1 MTNLATLLTGSASA
15 HGDRIAVR
23 HETTAL
29 TYAQLDDLSAR
40 TAALLQAGGVRP
52 GDRVAVIMPNVLH
65 FPVAYYGILRAGAVV
80 VPMNPLL
87 KAREIAF
94 TLRDSGARTVLTSP
108 MSAAE
113 AAEAA
118 AATET
123 DCLVVE
129 PAGFDALLDCTEPLP
144 AVVDTADTDLAVIL
158 YTSGTTGTPKGAE
171 LTHRNVLSNTTTA
184 VQTLFHV
191 GPGDVL
197 FGGLP
202 LFHAF
207 GQTCALNTAVAAG
220 ATLTLHTRFDPAAA
234 LETIRRDAVTVI
246 LGVPTM
252 YAALLHAE
260 LPVGF
265 DASRLRLAVCGGASL
280 PVEVLHG
287 FEKRFG
293 VDVLEGYGLSE
304 TSPVAA
310 FNPPD
315 RPRKPGSIGLPVRG
329 VELRLVKEDGTTAG
343 TGEVGE
349 IAIRGENVM
358 AGYHNRARATADAIR
373 DGWFHTGD
381 LARVDE
387 DGYYSIVDRKKDM
400 IIRGGYNVY
409 PREVEEVLY
418 QHPAVAEAA
427 VVGVPDPLL
436 GEEVAAVV
444 VLKPE
449 AHATAEEIRDH
460 VKAQV
465 AAYKYPRVVTITEAL
480 PKGPTG
486 KILKREI
493 VITRVES

>member
-1 MTNLATLLTGSASA
+1 MPNLATLLTGSASA

-29 TYAQLDDLSAR
+29 TYARLDDLSAR
-40 TAALLQAGGVRP
+40 TAALLQARGVRP

-118 AATET
+118 ATTET

-129 PAGFDALLDCTEPLP
+129 PAGFDALLECTEPLP
-144 AVVDTADTDLAVIL
+144 AVVDAADTDLAVIL

-171 LTHRNVLSNTTTA
+171 LTHRNLLSNTATA

-191 GPGDVL
+191 GPGDML

-220 ATLTLHTRFDPAAA
+220 ATLTLLTRFDPAAA
-234 LETIRRDAVTVI
+234 LETIRRDAVTVL

-260 LPVGF
+260 LPDGF
-265 DASRLRLAVCGGASL
+265 DAARLRLAVCGGASL

-329 VELRLVKEDGTTAG
+329 VELRLVREDGTTAG
-343 TGEVGE
+343 PGEVGE

-358 AGYHNRARATADAIR
+358 AGYHNRPRATADAIR

-387 DGYYSIVDRKKDM
+387 DGYYFIVDRKKDM

-418 QHPAVAEAA
+418 KHPAVAEAA